1 MPWAALPWLQGQHP
15 LTVGKAVTV
24 VHSRLLSVPKSFLMM
39 QVLQGMDHINTERAQ
54 QHWYLKD
61 SILKHLHHYRE
72 SLLVIEEYDK
82 LDCPTRAVLRQLI
95 TASGSANVSM
105 DK

>member
-1 MPWAALPWLQGQHP
+1 MHCL
-15 LTVGKAVTV
+15 
-24 VHSRLLSVPKSFLMM
+24 
-39 QVLQGMDHINTERAQ
+39 QVLQGMDHINAERAQ
-54 QHWYLKD
+54 QHWYLTN
-61 SILKHLHHYRE
+61 SLLKHLHQYKE

-95 TASGSANVSM
+95 TSSGSANVSM

>member
-1 MPWAALPWLQGQHP
+1 
-15 LTVGKAVTV
+15 
-24 VHSRLLSVPKSFLMM
+24 
-39 QVLQGMDHINTERAQ
+39 MDHINAERAQ
-54 QHWYLKD
+54 QHWYLK
-61 SILKHLHHYRE
+61 SSVLKHLHRYQQ

-95 TASGSANVSM
+95 TASISTNVSM